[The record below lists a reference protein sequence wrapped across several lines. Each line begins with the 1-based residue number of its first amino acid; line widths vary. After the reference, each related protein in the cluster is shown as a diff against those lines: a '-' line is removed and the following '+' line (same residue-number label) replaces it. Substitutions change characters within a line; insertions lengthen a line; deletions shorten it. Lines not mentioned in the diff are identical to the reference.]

1 MGTTTTHACWK
12 LQVLCEKAKEILMAE
27 PNVRSVPA
35 PCTIV
40 GDIHGQY
47 HDLAEL
53 FRIGGRCPDTNYVF
67 LGDYVDRGCVFR
79 SPHTGLITCR
89 LTRFLFRFHSVEC
102 ATLVIALKVRWRDR
116 ITILRGNH
124 ESRQITQV

>member
-1 MGTTTTHACWK
+1 M
-12 LQVLCEKAKEILMAE
+12 CEKAKEILVAE

-47 HDLAEL
+47 YDLAEL

-67 LGDYVDRGCVFR
+67 LGDYVDRGCVMR
-79 SPHTGLITCR
+79 APWLERGSADMCLTC
-89 LTRFLFRFHSVEC
+89 
-102 ATLVIALKVRWRDR
+102 
-116 ITILRGNH
+116 G
-124 ESRQITQV
+124 